1 MHQNRRDNMD
11 VDAHHR
17 KIIHVS
23 RSINVVD
30 AMAVCNM
37 IMTGVTRTHQVS
49 RKKRMFAILQ
59 S

>member
-37 IMTGVTRTHQVS
+37 IIVVV
-49 RKKRMFAILQ
+49 
-59 S
+59 